1 MGKKVMV
8 AGHTCLDITPVFP
21 KSGKALRVEEVLCP
35 GRLIQMEGADI
46 HTGGAVANTGLAMK
60 ILGADVCLVGKTGRD
75 AFGSIVAEVFRK
87 YGADDGILA
96 VEGERTSYSAVLALP
111 GIDRIFLH
119 DPGANDTFSFE
130 DIRNLGEESLKDVVL
145 FHFGY
150 PPIMKKMYENE
161 GEELLQIMKYMK
173 QHGIATS
180 LDLAS
185 VDADSA
191 AGQADWKKILEK
203 VLPYVDFFV
212 PSIEELCFMLDRPR
226 YEQWQQRAGSQDVAL
241 VLDPERDI
249 RPLADAC
256 IRLGAKVV
264 LLKCGSPGLYYRT
277 VGKTDRL
284 LELAERTGI
293 CAADWTGQEGFEASY
308 VPERVLSG
316 TGAGDTTIAAFLTA
330 MLEGY
335 PFHRCIQLAAA
346 QGACCVAAYDSLS
359 GLRSLK
365 ELNEKIEAGWRKQI
379 NGAFSASAALPP
391 SGHPDR

>member
-21 KSGKALRVEEVLCP
+21 KSGKSLRVDEVLCP
-35 GRLIQMEGADI
+35 GKLIQMEGVEI

-60 ILGADVCLVGKTGRD
+60 ILGAEVCLVGKTGKD
-75 AFGSIVAEVFRK
+75 AFGSIVAEVFGR
-87 YGADDGILA
+87 YGAADGILA

-130 DIRNLGEESLKDVVL
+130 DIRSLGEEGLKDVAL

-173 QHGIATS
+173 RHGIATS
-180 LDLAS
+180 LDLAA
-185 VDADSA
+185 VDTDSA
-191 AGQADWKKILEK
+191 AGAADWKRILEK

-226 YEQWQQRAGSQDVAL
+226 YEQWHQRAGSRDVAL
-241 VLDPERDI
+241 VLDPEQDI
-249 RPLADAC
+249 RPLAEEC
-256 IRLGAKVV
+256 TRLGAKVI

-277 VGKTDRL
+277 EAAGKL
-284 LELAERTGI
+284 QELAEQTGI
-293 CAADWTGQEGFEASY
+293 CPEDWAGREGFEASY

-335 PFHRCIQLAAA
+335 SFRRCIQLAAA
-346 QGACCVAAYDSLS
+346 QGACCVAAYDALS
-359 GLRSLK
+359 GLLSLK
-365 ELNEKIEAGWRKQI
+365 ELNEKIEGGWEKNEKETLLQEKGI
-379 NGAFSASAALPP
+379 
-391 SGHPDR
+391 